1 VVKKAIMPESKEEQE
16 YLKRLIGKYSAKK
29 KLGTKN

>member
-1 VVKKAIMPESKEEQE
+1 VVKKAIIPGSQEEQE